1 MATLAIIGNPKK
13 RRKAKATT
21 ARKTA
26 KRRANPARKVSK
38 STAARRKPASAR
50 KYALT
55 KRKGIRRVR
64 RTNPIGLKGL
74 KGLLMP
80 AGVGAASAVIIHE
93 IYSKLATKF
102 STSIPVMLQ
111 GGMGQIAA
119 EAALAFAINVG
130 LEKTKLIKDAKT
142 RQAILMGALT
152 GLGIKAIQESG
163 IVAKAMGAAGMS
175 GYQLIDT
182 ASLSGYQLANAPT
195 PALGYMNSSPSVGV
209 MPSVRNFRKN
219 RTS

>member
-26 KRRANPARKVSK
+26 KRRANPARKAASRK
-38 STAARRKPASAR
+38 TPTKARR
-50 KYALT
+50 YALT
-55 KRKGIRRVR
+55 KRKGVRRVR

-119 EAALAFAINVG
+119 EAALALAINVG

-209 MPSVRNFRKN
+209 MPNVRNFRKN

>member
-26 KRRANPARKVSK
+26 KRRANPARKAASRK
-38 STAARRKPASAR
+38 TPTKARR
-50 KYALT
+50 YALT

-119 EAALAFAINVG
+119 EAALALAINVG

-195 PALGYMNSSPSVGV
+195 PALGYMNTSPSVGV
-209 MPSVRNFRKN
+209 MPNVRNFRKN

>member
-13 RRKAKATT
+13 RRKAKTS

-26 KRRANPARKVSK
+26 KRRANPARKASASRRTPVK
-38 STAARRKPASAR
+38 ARR
-50 KYALT
+50 YALT

-102 STSIPVMLQ
+102 SASIPAMLQ

-119 EAALAFAINVG
+119 EAALALAINVG

-209 MPSVRNFRKN
+209 MPNVRNFRKN